1 MVSKVTP
8 GVFIQ
13 PVSEKKEAMERV
25 CLILDPLFLQGTHV
39 TSPCI
44 SLARPLAWPHLDVRE
59 AETDVVIFQQQFYAA
74 AEACPLEPVLLNKK
88 TPMHSNEGPV
98 KTKINKIRTV
108 VQQKP
113 TQYCKK

>member
-13 PVSEKKEAMERV
+13 PASEKKEAMQRV

-39 TSPCI
+39 TSARI

-59 AETDVVIFQQQFYAA
+59 AETDVVVSRQQFYT
-74 AEACPLEPVLLNKK
+74 V
-88 TPMHSNEGPV
+88 
-98 KTKINKIRTV
+98 IRTQV
-108 VQQKP
+108 SDERLAVSV
-113 TQYCKK
+113 TTH

>member
-1 MVSKVTP
+1 MFQDLASIQFTPLLFSAVVSKVTP

-59 AETDVVIFQQQFYAA
+59 AETDVVIFQQQFY
-74 AEACPLEPVLLNKK
+74 
-88 TPMHSNEGPV
+88 T
-98 KTKINKIRTV
+98 IIRTQV
-108 VQQKP
+108 SDERLAVSV
-113 TQYCKK
+113 TTH